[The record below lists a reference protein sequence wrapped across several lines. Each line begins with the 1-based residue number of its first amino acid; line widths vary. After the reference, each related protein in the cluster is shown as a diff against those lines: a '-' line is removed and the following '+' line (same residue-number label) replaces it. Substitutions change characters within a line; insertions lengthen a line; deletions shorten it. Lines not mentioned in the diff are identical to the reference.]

1 MEVKV
6 GHGPKIFI
14 ATKLRPLVGTIVV
27 AVTSHLCFLLLMQF
41 VEQWWGRMESPLRV
55 PSFSVPNYNLF
66 RGISFPGPTL
76 SALRTRRS
84 YFVNSKLCKSLKL
97 AILLISR
104 DEFYSWTMH
113 IDAVVPLTCPLW
125 MRYAVCVL
133 RQKQQHG
140 LRCSISWLTLLTD
153 TESCHTYLFQP
164 VAEND
169 RTPRVRLPCDVRALV
184 GMIPAYCCD
193 SNLLQPLRKGFFI
206 PKFCNFMVT
215 KKFSR
220 TESTENQSSLQQLR
234 RHT

>member
-41 VEQWWGRMESPLRV
+41 VEQWWGRMESLLRV

-104 DEFYSWTMH
+104 DKFCSWTMH
-113 IDAVVPLTCPLW
+113 IDAVVPLSCPLW
-125 MRYAVCVL
+125 MRYAVCGMRSSAETTAWPPLQYLLINVIDGHRIL
-133 RQKQQHG
+133 SHISFPACG
-140 LRCSISWLTLLTD
+140 WEWSYLTSSIALRCPSSRRDDTSVLLW
-153 TESCHTYLFQP
+153 
-164 VAEND
+164 
-169 RTPRVRLPCDVRALV
+169 
-184 GMIPAYCCD
+184 
-193 SNLLQPLRKGFFI
+193 
-206 PKFCNFMVT
+206 
-215 KKFSR
+215 
-220 TESTENQSSLQQLR
+220 
-234 RHT
+234 